1 MKFYGQT
8 DKGKVRKENQDCFVL
23 EKLDNGIVA
32 AVICDG
38 MGGANA
44 GRIASESA
52 SSVFMEYLLPKLKA
66 DSEADIQKLVAGA
79 AAYANTVVYQRS
91 LSDVSYRGM
100 GTTMVGAVVRDN
112 EATVF
117 NIGDSRAYIRDSEG
131 FRRMTRDHSLVEE
144 LVQIG
149 EITSEEARVHP
160 QKNLITRA
168 LGIGAEVKCDIFV
181 SEFHAKERILLCSD
195 GLSNIITDEELSEQC
210 RKSREPRTLCHA
222 LMKKALS
229 RGAPDNVTIVVIE
242 CS

>member
-8 DKGKVRKENQDCFVL
+8 DKGKVRKENQDSFVL

-52 SSVFMEYLLPKLKA
+52 SSAFMEHLLPELEK
-66 DSEADIQKLVAGA
+66 DPEADIGKLVTEA
-79 AAYANTVVYQRS
+79 AAYANAAVYQRS
-91 LSDVSYRGM
+91 ISEKACRGM
-100 GTTMVGAVVRDN
+100 GTTIVGAVVRES

-117 NIGDSRAYIRDSEG
+117 NIGDSRAYIRDG
-131 FRRMTRDHSLVEE
+131 ADFRRITRDHSLVEE
-144 LVQIG
+144 LVQSG

-160 QKNLITRA
+160 KKNLITRA
-168 LGIGAEVKCDIFV
+168 LGIGPEVKCDIFV
-181 SEFHAKERILLCSD
+181 SELPAKARLILCSD
-195 GLSNIITDEELSEQC
+195 GLSNMIPDNELFEQC

-229 RGAPDNVTIVVIE
+229 RGAPDNVTVIAIE
-242 CS
+242 RE